1 MHPLRPRA
9 WVLERPRHLKAEEAH
24 ALLSDPRL
32 RALLVSGRLWTG
44 VHQQI
49 PQHHTAEWW
58 DTHTLLAG
66 TRPPT
71 CRKLF
76 TSANSDHHRDSNR
89 NSSRASRFLVQERL
103 FRVPTPLLQGCSHL
117 APKTWDLPYGE
128 TILKLSSHC
137 ESPDIMAE
145 MHERSRKH
153 SILWLAIISS
163 IGPSKLVW
171 GLHLKIPA
179 NSNPAPTPASTGPL
193 LTMPD

>member
-1 MHPLRPRA
+1 MPCRRTPGCG
-9 WVLERPRHLKAEEAH
+9 PC
-24 ALLSDPRL
+24 LSQADCGLGCTSRSPNTTQR
-32 RALLVSGRLWTG
+32 SGG
-44 VHQQI
+44 
-49 PQHHTAEWW
+49 
-58 DTHTLLAG
+58 THTLLTG